1 MHVAVFA
8 DLEGAFG
15 IWRMRQCRTG
25 TAEWQYGRE
34 CLTADV
40 NAVVQGAFD
49 GGADRV
55 TVKDTHDTGFNCI
68 RPRLDPRA
76 GYVGGHYIKPTFFG
90 DLGGVDVVLYVAIH
104 AASGTEGA
112 FFPHTHYGVFSR
124 FELNGRSI
132 CEMDLYGGV
141 LGELGIP
148 VGFVS
153 GEDIAVE
160 QARRALPWVRSV
172 SVGKRKQTYAGADD
186 AVEVLRA
193 GRQQLASEAAEAV
206 RTAPTMEPLRLEGPL
221 HFETVFRTEKLARA
235 HNSWSFEAD
244 GATVRFSAADMT
256 EGFQT
261 LNKLTFFPRRIYPV
275 RQAVLWGAR
284 KVYSARSRYLAPR
297 PNREG
302 APEPAWTG
310 SGRKTTA

>member
-1 MHVAVFA
+1 VHVAVFA

-40 NAVVQGAFD
+40 NAVVRGAFD

-55 TVKDTHDTGFNCI
+55 TITDTHDTGFNCI
-68 RPRLDPRA
+68 RSRLDPRA
-76 GYVGGHYIKPTFFG
+76 RYVGGHHIRPTFFG
-90 DLGGVDVVLYVAIH
+90 DLRGVDLVLYVAIH
-104 AASGTEGA
+104 AASGTPDA
-112 FFPHTHYGVFSR
+112 FFPHTHYGVFARLSI
-124 FELNGRSI
+124 NGRAI

-160 QARRALPWVRSV
+160 QAMEALPWARSV
-172 SVGKRKQTYAGADD
+172 TVDKRRQTYTGPGAPDVLRNGHARLATEAAD
-186 AVEVLRA
+186 AVLHT
-193 GRQQLASEAAEAV
+193 S
-206 RTAPTMEPLRLEGPL
+206 TMRPLILDGPL
-221 HFETVFRTEKLARA
+221 HFEAVFRTEEFAARF
-235 HNSWSFEAD
+235 NTWDFDAD
-244 GATVRFSAADMT
+244 GPAVRFDAPNMT
-256 EGFQT
+256 EGFEL
-261 LNKLTFFPRRIYPV
+261 LNKLTFFPRRIYPI
-275 RQAVLWGAR
+275 RRTVLAAMRAR
-284 KVYSARSRYLAPR
+284 HSISSRFFASA

-302 APEPAWTG
+302 APDPG
-310 SGRKTTA
+310 NLPRS